1 MSEFDRME
9 CECDGVAM
17 EAFVAC
23 PESNGPFAAVMMF
36 PGATGTGPTFEK
48 NARELASLGY
58 LAIGIDVYEKGAD
71 LSTPDKAGQLFMG
84 LLDRPDVLRARTVAW
99 LDAIA
104 ARKDVDATRI
114 AAIGYCFG
122 GKCVLELARSGADL
136 RAVVSY
142 HGLLKTHAP
151 AQPGQV
157 KALVAAYCAGRDP
170 YAPMEDFKAFKEEMA
185 AAEVDHHIT
194 LFSNA
199 EHSFTD
205 PDHDG
210 IMPGISY
217 DALSHRVSWA
227 GTLALLDFHLSR

>member
-1 MSEFDRME
+1 MAEFDRME
-9 CECDGVAM
+9 CECGGAAM
-17 EAFVAC
+17 EAFVVR
-23 PESNGPFAAVMMF
+23 PEGAGPHPTVMMF

-48 NARELASLGY
+48 TARELASLGY
-58 LAIGIDVYEKGAD
+58 LAIGINIYEKDAD
-71 LSTPDKAGQLFMG
+71 LDSPDKAGQLYMA
-84 LLDRPDVLRARTVAW
+84 LLDRPEVLRARTVAW
-99 LDAIA
+99 LSAVA
-104 ARKDVDATRI
+104 AREDVDPARI

-151 AQPGQV
+151 AQPDQV
-157 KALVAAYCAGRDP
+157 KALVATYCAGRDP
-170 YAPMEDFKAFKEEMA
+170 YAPMEDFEAFQKEMA

-217 DALSHRVSWA
+217 DALSHQVSWA
-227 GTLALLDFHLSR
+227 GTLALLDFHLS